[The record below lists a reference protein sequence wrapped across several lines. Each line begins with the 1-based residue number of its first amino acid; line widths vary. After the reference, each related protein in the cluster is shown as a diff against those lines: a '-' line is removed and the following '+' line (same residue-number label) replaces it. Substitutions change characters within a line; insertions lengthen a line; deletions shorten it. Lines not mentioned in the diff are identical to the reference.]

1 MIQRFS
7 DADQGCIGRKRKI
20 NDSEMQRFRA
30 SGLSERERI
39 ESDAE
44 MQRCREIDRDAEL
57 DPRFLLSCRAS
68 YLDTGCVSCL
78 S

>member
-7 DADQGCIGRKRKI
+7 DADQRALEERKI

-44 MQRCREIDRDAEL
+44 MQRCRDA
-57 DPRFLLSCRAS
+57 RAHCTES
-68 YLDTGCVSCL
+68 TQ
-78 S
+78 